1 MFVCPSVCPIRPLKQ
16 RAARLLLWAQ
26 RAGDIDRLLHGG
38 RRNSTAQHGPQQ
50 QMRAV
55 PIFS

>member
-1 MFVCPSVCPIRPLKQ
+1 MFVCPSVCPIRPVKQ

-38 RRNSTAQHGPQQ
+38 RRNSTTQHGPQQ
-50 QMRAV
+50 QMRRL
-55 PIFS
+55 S

>member
-1 MFVCPSVCPIRPLKQ
+1 VYVRLSVCLSHSS
-16 RAARLLLWAQ
+16 AAA
-26 RAGDIDRLLHGG
+26 AGGAFAAVGPGDIDRLLHGG